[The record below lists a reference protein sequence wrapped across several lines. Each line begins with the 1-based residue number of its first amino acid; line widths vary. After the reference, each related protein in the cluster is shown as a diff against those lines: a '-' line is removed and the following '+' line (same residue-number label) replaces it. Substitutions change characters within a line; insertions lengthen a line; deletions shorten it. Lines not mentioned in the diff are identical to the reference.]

1 MLDFLRE
8 HASSWIIKLL
18 FIAIIVTFVLAY
30 SVGGSDTAGSVA
42 TVNGEKIDRLTFQRA
57 FDLAINNIKQS
68 QPDIMDNPAQ
78 LKAFEPIIL
87 QQLVVKQLLLQ
98 EAKKLGIGA
107 SDDEIVTTLSKI
119 PEFQTIEGTFDKEKF
134 DAFLAAQ
141 TYPKLIQEEL
151 RQEIILNKLRDD
163 ISKIATIN
171 STQVKEL
178 YTWFAKKASIEV
190 LVFEPDAYFSEIKIT
205 QEMLDT
211 YYKKNQEKYRTSPE
225 LDINYIVLDYNDF
238 LDNTKVTEAEIETY
252 YSVNKK
258 TFADTGDEIRASHIL
273 IPLDINASKKEAA
286 VIEEKLLTLKKEF
299 ENGKEFSQLAEDNS
313 SCPSS
318 SQGGDLGWFS
328 QGRMVKEFDE
338 VAFSLPENTIS
349 KPVRTDFGYH
359 LILVTDKRTG
369 NDKDRE
375 TIKTILA
382 QEKAATALNTAHDIM
397 LASVNVGTSLT
408 DAAKL
413 TELVPTAKQK
423 LDKDALVRA
432 LDITEEQAQ
441 GLFLQEINTV
451 DILALDAERTVLVE
465 ITAVEPSVIPAYKQV
480 EKKLES
486 DLRFE
491 LALLKAKENAE
502 KENTILSKNEPNT
515 KMPKTPR
522 LVTIESVARDG
533 VVGTYG
539 VNEKLITDALNAP
552 DGTWLKEVYLIND
565 TYLLVKVLKSLAFDE
580 REWVLYKNS
589 IEERAL
595 QGMQQELIISFV
607 QSLES
612 KAKIK
617 INQKAFAN

>member
-8 HASSWIIKLL
+8 HASSWVIKLL
-18 FIAIIVTFVLAY
+18 FVAIIVTFVLAY
-30 SVGGSDTAGSVA
+30 SVGGNDTTGSVA

-57 FDLAINNIKQS
+57 FDLVVDNMKQS
-68 QPDIMDNPAQ
+68 QPDIINNPEQ
-78 LKAFEPIIL
+78 LKAFEPMVL
-87 QQLVVKQLLLQ
+87 QQLVVKSLLLQ

-107 SDDEIVTTLSKI
+107 SDDEIVTTLSKV

-134 DAFLAAQ
+134 DAFLKAQ
-141 TYPKLIQEEL
+141 SYPKLIQEEL
-151 RQEIILNKLRDD
+151 RQETILNKLRED
-163 ISKIATIN
+163 ITKIATIN

-178 YTWFAKKASIEV
+178 YTWFAKKTPVEV
-190 LVFEPDAYFSEIKIT
+190 LVFEPDAYFSEMKIT

-225 LDINYIVLDYNDF
+225 LDIKYLVLDFDDF
-238 LDNTKVTEAEIETY
+238 LDNAKITKEEIENY
-252 YSVNKK
+252 YNANER
-258 TFADTGDEIRASHIL
+258 TFAGTDDEIRASHIL
-273 IPLDINASKKEAA
+273 LPLDINAPKAEAA
-286 VIEEKLLTLKKEF
+286 AVEEKLLMLKKEF
-299 ENGKEFSQLAEDNS
+299 ESGADFSKLAETNS

-338 VAFSLPENTIS
+338 VAFSLPKDTIS

-375 TIKTILA
+375 TIKTLLA
-382 QEKAATALNTAHDIM
+382 QEKAAVALNTAQDIM

-413 TELVPTAKQK
+413 TELVPIVKQN
-423 LDKDALVRA
+423 LDKNALVSN

-441 GLFLQEINTV
+441 ALFLQEINTV
-451 DILALDAERTVLVE
+451 DILPLDAERTVLVE
-465 ITAVEPSVIPAYKQV
+465 ITAVKPSVIPPYKQV
-480 EKKLES
+480 EKRLES

-491 LALLKAKENAE
+491 LALVKAKEEAE

-515 KMPKTPR
+515 KMAATPR
-522 LVTIESVARDG
+522 LVTIESVDRDG

-539 VNEKLITDALNAP
+539 MNEDLVTDALNAP
-552 DGTWLKEVYLIND
+552 AGTWLKKVYLVNNK
-565 TYLLVKVLKSLAFDE
+565 YVLVKTLESLAFDE
-580 REWVLYKNS
+580 TEWALYKNS

-595 QGMQQELIISFV
+595 QGMQQELMISFV
-607 QSLES
+607 QSLEQ
-612 KAKIK
+612 KATIK
-617 INQKAFAN
+617 INQKAFAE